1 MNPDDF
7 KKVLDDAL
15 EPIKKTQ
22 GEQTRKLNALW
33 DQVVEVTEDL
43 TEVKE
48 TLAAHTVSLAAHTVS
63 LAAHTAAL
71 KRIETKDKNN
81 SDDIEKVDK
90 RLTEVESHIGI
101 VPPPQLT
108 IIR

>member
-22 GEQTRKLNALW
+22 GEQTKKLDAVWEQTTKL
-33 DQVVEVTEDL
+33 TEDL
-43 TEVKE
+43 TEVQITQESHTKE
-48 TLAAHTVSLAAHTVS
+48 LKQIAANTEHINDNV
-63 LAAHTAAL
+63 
-71 KRIETKDKNN
+71 
-81 SDDIEKVDK
+81 EKVDK
-90 RLTEVESHIGI
+90 RLTGVESHIGI